1 MGVDLSRVLDGLPAM
16 VWTAVPDG
24 NVDFVNQRWS
34 DYTGLGLG
42 DARGW
47 KWQSVIKMDD
57 LPRLLERWRSIL
69 ASGQPGEMEARIR
82 RLDGQYRWFLV
93 QANPIR
99 DDAGQ
104 IVKWCGVSIDMED
117 RKRADDDLHA
127 SDRDARQILDGM
139 PGLVATFTPDGE
151 VEGVNRQVLE
161 YFGMTVD
168 ELKNWGT
175 GDAVHPEDLPRCVEI
190 FANAIASG
198 EPFELECRSRRFDGV
213 YRWFQSRG
221 YPSRDSNGRIVRWYN
236 LLIDIDDRKRAEYA
250 LRKSQTELRHAQREL
265 QRTMDSIPVLVSAF
279 HADGTRIF
287 VNKTWEIS
295 TGLTLQDV
303 TDETQ
308 ASLRPHCHPDDAA
321 PLARK
326 IDAALADGEP
336 LPFEVRLRCANG
348 EYRWHSF
355 RRVPLRDENGA
366 IIRWYSSGFDIH
378 DRVMAEEA
386 LRRSE
391 AFLAKGESASLTGT
405 FSWDFATGA
414 FTWSEQLYRIYEFEP
429 GAQITFE
436 LIATRYHPDDKA
448 LIARVAEQARSGGI
462 PNFDYSHRLL
472 MPNGSIKHV
481 RVVAHR
487 NQSEDGRV
495 EYFGA
500 VQDVTQRHLAD
511 EARRL
516 SEGRWTRIVDNSA
529 IGIAV
534 NDLKGRFE
542 VANAAFQKL
551 TGFTEEELREFRY
564 CDITEP
570 QFREQNLTALADLL
584 RGKRD
589 QFNIEEQCRC
599 KDGRVIWVRSNIS
612 LLPGAD
618 GSPRNIL
625 AIIEDI
631 SSRKAAED
639 SLRTTQA
646 RLARAAELATG
657 AELSASIAHEI
668 NQPLAGIINNANT
681 CLRMLGAEP
690 PNVDGARETA
700 RRTLRD
706 GNRASEVVKRLRA
719 LFGKD
724 QPMFEPVDLN
734 EAAREVI
741 ALLLNGIQANRVV
754 LRTEFASD
762 LPSVEGDRLQLQQVI
777 LNLIRNAIDAMTAV
791 DDRIRQLTITTQ
803 RDEGNH
809 VRLKVKDTG
818 IGLAP
823 DAVDRVFESFYTTK
837 SGGMGIGLAIC
848 RSTIEGHHGR
858 LWAETNDGP
867 GVTFSFSIPRRFEQ
881 LTDASCLDAAGPA
894 GTDLLESQ
902 HDV

>member
-24 NVDFVNQRWS
+24 NIDFVNHRWS
-34 DYTGLGLG
+34 DYTGLGLA
-42 DARGW
+42 DAEGW

-57 LPRLLERWRSIL
+57 LACLLERWRSIL

-82 RLDGQYRWFLV
+82 RFDGQYRWFLV

-99 DDAGQ
+99 NDIGQ
-104 IVKWCGVSIDMED
+104 IVKWCGVSIDVED
-117 RKRADDDLHA
+117 RKRGENDLRA
-127 SDRDARQILDGM
+127 SERDTREILDGI
-139 PGLVATFTPDGE
+139 PGQVAIFAPGGE
-151 VEGVNRQVLE
+151 VEGVNRRVLE
-161 YFGMTVD
+161 YFGMTVG

-175 GDAVHPEDLPRCVEI
+175 GDAVHPEDLSRCVEI
-190 FANAIASG
+190 FTNAIASG

-221 YPSRDSNGRIVRWYN
+221 YPSRDSSGRIVRWYN
-236 LLIDIDDRKRAEYA
+236 LLIDIDDRKRAEE
-250 LRKSQTELRHAQREL
+250 R
-265 QRTMDSIPVLVSAF
+265 
-279 HADGTRIF
+279 
-287 VNKTWEIS
+287 
-295 TGLTLQDV
+295 
-303 TDETQ
+303 
-308 ASLRPHCHPDDAA
+308 
-321 PLARK
+321 
-326 IDAALADGEP
+326 
-336 LPFEVRLRCANG
+336 
-348 EYRWHSF
+348 
-355 RRVPLRDENGA
+355 
-366 IIRWYSSGFDIH
+366 
-378 DRVMAEEA
+378 

-391 AFLAKGESASLTGT
+391 EFLAKGESASLTGT
-405 FSWDFATGA
+405 FSWDFATEA
-414 FTWSEQLYRIYEFEP
+414 FTWSKQLYRIYEFEP
-429 GAQITFE
+429 GADITFE

-448 LIARVAEQARSGGI
+448 VIAGVAEQARSGDVL
-462 PNFDYSHRLL
+462 NFDYGHRLL
-472 MPNGSIKHV
+472 MPNGSIKHI

-487 NQSEDGRV
+487 NRDEDGHV

-500 VQDVTQRHLAD
+500 VQDVTQRHLVE

-534 NDLKGRFE
+534 NDLEGRFE

-551 TGFTEEELREFRY
+551 IGFTEDELREFRY

-570 QFREQNLTALADLL
+570 QFRDQNLTVLAELL

-599 KDGRVIWVRSNIS
+599 KDGHVIWVRSNIS
-612 LLPGAD
+612 LLLGPD
-618 GSPRNIL
+618 GSPRNIM

-631 SSRKAAED
+631 SSRKAAEG
-639 SLRTTQA
+639 SLRATQA

-719 LFGKD
+719 LFDKK
-724 QPMFEPVDLN
+724 QPMFESVDLN
-734 EAAREVI
+734 DAAREVI

-754 LRTEFASD
+754 LRTEFAGD
-762 LPSVEGDRLQLQQVI
+762 LPPVEGDRVQLQQVI
-777 LNLIRNAIDAMTAV
+777 LNLIRNSIDSMTTV
-791 DDRIRQLTITTQ
+791 DDRIRQLLIKTK
-803 RDEGNH
+803 REEGNH
-809 VRLKVKDTG
+809 VRLTVKDTG

-837 SGGMGIGLAIC
+837 SGGMGIGLTIC
-848 RSTIEGHHGR
+848 RSIIEGHQGR

-867 GVTFSFSIPRRFEQ
+867 GVTFSFSIPWRFEQ
-881 LTDASCLDAAGPA
+881 PTGVSGLDAGVRPEAIA
-894 GTDLLESQ
+894 DT
-902 HDV
+902 